1 MGGNALKETVT
12 RRYNRDEYYTA
23 VAYIKALF
31 MQELPDLRVE
41 DVKAYREKD
50 TFGDIDMLVQKD
62 NHAKERVR
70 DMLEEAG
77 VKEFVYNGDVWSV
90 GWGDIQLDLIFQ
102 PLETFHFALNYFNW
116 NDLGNLLGRIAHKM
130 GFKLCFD
137 GLKYVMRDGDYKV
150 GELVVTTNF
159 YAALDFLGYDY
170 ERFREGFGTL
180 EEIFMY
186 VASGDHF
193 IKDAYPLEHR
203 SHKARTRD
211 AKRLSYQKML
221 GWVEETQPEDGF
233 CPPDPPSDLGQAFYV
248 FPDFHKT
255 YEKMKK
261 DYKISLTAAQKF
273 NGKIVKAM
281 VDLEGKELGS
291 FIKFLRTYDCF
302 SVQSVL
308 ELRQHE
314 ILENIKGLYYVWRN

>member
-12 RRYNRDEYYTA
+12 RRYNKDEYYIA
-23 VAYIKALF
+23 VADIKALF

-50 TFGDIDMLVQKD
+50 SFGDIDMLVQKD
-62 NHAKERVR
+62 YHAKERVR
-70 DMLEEAG
+70 EMLEEAG

-102 PLETFHFALNYFNW
+102 PLETFDFALNYFSW

-137 GLKYVMRDGDYKV
+137 GLKYVMRDGDYKI
-150 GELVVTTNF
+150 GEIIYTTDF
-159 YAALDFLGYDY
+159 EEALDFLGYDY
-170 ERFREGFGTL
+170 EVFNDGFNTL
-180 EEIFMY
+180 EDIFNY
-186 VASGDHF
+186 VASGDNF
-193 IKDAYPLEHR
+193 IKSAFPLEHR
-203 SHKARTRD
+203 SHRARTRD

-221 GWVEETQPEDGF
+221 RWIEETQPKDGINT
-233 CPPDPPSDLGQAFYV
+233 PDPIIDLGYAMQLCD
-248 FPDFHKT
+248 DFRKA
-255 YEKMKK
+255 YKKMKK
-261 DYKISLTAAQKF
+261 DYEISLTAAQKF